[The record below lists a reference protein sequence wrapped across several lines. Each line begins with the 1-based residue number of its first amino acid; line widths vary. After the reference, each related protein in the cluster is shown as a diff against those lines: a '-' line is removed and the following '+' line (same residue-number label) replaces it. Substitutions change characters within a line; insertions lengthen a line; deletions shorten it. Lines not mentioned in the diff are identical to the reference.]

1 MPTMWWKKP
10 PLEVKNRRGLLI
22 NIYFSFSSPVISYFP
37 LLSFQPLQQAIGG
50 YAIGSYVGSEVENA
64 AAKLQHKLSP
74 VKDVTKRPFLSGGP
88 RCEDELDTEALYTF
102 NSLHAWYDFCP
113 CVAGILLWDILVF
126 VYKISRMM
134 VINII
139 AVNSDARRICDHSGE
154 LYLDN
159 KVSHHY
165 PLLAGNV
172 VKINCCGLSM
182 KLSNRL
188 KLKAPHWCWQI
199 WNWYG
204 WIGFHSFT
212 NKYADWK

>member
-1 MPTMWWKKP
+1 MPTMWWKKLL
-10 PLEVKNRRGLLI
+10 LEVKNCRGLLT

-50 YAIGSYVGSEVENA
+50 YDIGSYVGSEVENA

-102 NSLHAWYDFCP
+102 NSLHAWYDSCP
-113 CVAGILLWDILVF
+113 CVAGILLWDILVS

-139 AVNSDARRICDHSGE
+139 AVNSDTRWICYHSGE

-159 KVSHHY
+159 KVSRHY

-172 VKINCCGLSM
+172 VKINRCGLSM
-182 KLSNRL
+182 K
-188 KLKAPHWCWQI
+188 
-199 WNWYG
+199 
-204 WIGFHSFT
+204 
-212 NKYADWK
+212 